1 MSFKKL
7 KIIISKFNK
16 QEKSQLELFLNSP
29 FFNSYEKCGQLY
41 AALLPY
47 LSENED
53 EKPPLKEIAQA
64 CGLRPG
70 NSSLSV
76 YLSKLLD
83 LVEEFLVQRELRR
96 ETATRQCLLMKGL
109 ASIECQA
116 MAYDVPKN
124 GRTKPQKQSIQYLL
138 DDFLLKNTQ
147 LQTSQ
152 NSQSVKQR
160 SHSYDK
166 VVSSL
171 NAFYLNRILKAYCS
185 KISIKNV
192 YGLGETP
199 DESELL
205 LQLSKNIFAGQDPL
219 SQLYHYAVLLTKEAS
234 EENFNQLSDLLDK
247 FQNRIERSDLSILY
261 SIALNYCIRQ
271 TRSGKSNQEILF
283 EIINKMVDNHA
294 LYEGQYLSVNR
305 MSNIVAI
312 VCDLKK
318 FDWCETFI
326 KEHYRYVH
334 PDFRE
339 DVYTFNMGS
348 VLFNQKKYEAAH
360 EMLIKAEMK
369 DLHYD
374 INRRTILLK
383 TFYELNEELALVNH
397 AESYKAFLRKNKSFQ
412 KDNKTGLINF
422 INITQGLFKLKH
434 KFSKSTKE
442 TFRKKI
448 EKQTTIFNKKWL
460 LQKLDEVK

>member
-7 KIIISKFNK
+7 KTIISKFSK

-29 FFNSYEKCGQLY
+29 FFNSYEKCVQLY
-41 AALLPY
+41 SALLPY
-47 LSENED
+47 LSENSE
-53 EKPPLKEIAQA
+53 EKPPLGEIAKA
-64 CGLRPG
+64 CGLSPG
-70 NSSLSV
+70 KSSLSV
-76 YLSKLLD
+76 YLSKLLG
-83 LVEEFLVQRELRR
+83 LTEEFLVQRELRR

-116 MAYDVPKN
+116 MAYDILEKE
-124 GRTKPQKQSIQYLL
+124 RSKPQKQSIQYLL

-147 LQTSQ
+147 LQTTQ
-152 NSQSVKQR
+152 NSQNVKQR

-205 LQLSKNIFAGQDPL
+205 LQLSKNMLAGQDPL
-219 SQLYHYAVLLTKEAS
+219 SQLYHHAVLLTKEAS
-234 EENFNQLSDLLDK
+234 EENFNQLFDLLDK
-247 FQNRIERSDLSILY
+247 FQNKIERSDLSVLY

-271 TRSGKSNQEILF
+271 TRGGKSNQETLF
-283 EIINKMVDNHA
+283 DIISKMVDNNA
-294 LYEGQYLSVNR
+294 LYEGQYLFANR

-312 VCDLKK
+312 VCDMKK
-318 FDWCETFI
+318 FDWCEAFI
-326 KEHYRYVH
+326 KEHRRYIH

-339 DVYTFNMGS
+339 DVYTFNMGAK
-348 VLFNQKKYEAAH
+348 LFHQKQFEAAH
-360 EMLIKAEMK
+360 EMLIKTEIK
-369 DLHYD
+369 DLHYE
-374 INRRTILLK
+374 ISRKTILLK

-412 KDNKTGLINF
+412 KENKTGLINF
-422 INITQGLFKLKH
+422 INITLGLYKLKH

-460 LQKLDEVK
+460 LQKLEEVK